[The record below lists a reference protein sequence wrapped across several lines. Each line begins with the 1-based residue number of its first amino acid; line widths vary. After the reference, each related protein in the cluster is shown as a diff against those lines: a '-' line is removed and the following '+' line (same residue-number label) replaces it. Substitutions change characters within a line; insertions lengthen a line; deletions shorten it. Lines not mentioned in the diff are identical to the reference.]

1 MFAYCNS
8 VNRDLL
14 LTEVT
19 LAARVSKEIS
29 DLIAEISAEEKLD
42 RSSVVRRLLDIGVRE
57 WRTRNALERYG
68 RGSVTLPR
76 AAELAGVSIYEMIA
90 ILEERKIPYR
100 YDLSDLE
107 EYVKKRHG

>member
-1 MFAYCNS
+1 
-8 VNRDLL
+8 
-14 LTEVT
+14 
-19 LAARVSKEIS
+19 
-29 DLIAEISAEEKLD
+29 
-42 RSSVVRRLLDIGVRE
+42 
-57 WRTRNALERYG
+57 LERYG
-68 RGSVTLPR
+68 QGSVTLPR

>member
-1 MFAYCNS
+1 
-8 VNRDLL
+8 
-14 LTEVT
+14 VT

-57 WRTRNALERYG
+57 WRIQNALGRYG
-68 RGSVTLPR
+68 QGSITLPR
-76 AAELAGVSIYEMIA
+76 AAELAGVSIYEMIS

-107 EYVKKRHG
+107 EYVKKRHE

>member
-1 MFAYCNS
+1 
-8 VNRDLL
+8 
-14 LTEVT
+14 

-57 WRTRNALERYG
+57 WRIQNALERYG
-68 RGSVTLPR
+68 QGSITVPR
-76 AAELAGVSIYEMIA
+76 AAELAGVSIYEMIS

>member
-1 MFAYCNS
+1 
-8 VNRDLL
+8 

>member
-1 MFAYCNS
+1 
-8 VNRDLL
+8 

-19 LAARVSKEIS
+19 LAARVSKEVS

-57 WRTRNALERYG
+57 WRIQNALERYG
-68 RGSVTLPR
+68 QGSITVPR
-76 AAELAGVSIYEMIA
+76 AAELAGVSIYEMIS

>member
-1 MFAYCNS
+1 
-8 VNRDLL
+8 

-19 LAARVSKEIS
+19 VAARVSKEIS

-57 WRTRNALERYG
+57 WRIENALERY
-68 RGSVTLPR
+68 RQGSITLPR
-76 AAELAGVSIYEMIA
+76 AGELAGVSIYEMIA

>member
-1 MFAYCNS
+1 
-8 VNRDLL
+8 
-14 LTEVT
+14 VT

-57 WRTRNALERYG
+57 WRIKNALGRYG
-68 RGSVTLPR
+68 QGSITLPR

>member
-1 MFAYCNS
+1 M
-8 VNRDLL
+8 
-14 LTEVT
+14 T

-42 RSSVVRRLLDIGVRE
+42 RSSVVRRLLDVGVRE
-57 WRTRNALERYG
+57 WRIQNALERY
-68 RGSVTLPR
+68 RQGSVTLPR

-107 EYVKKRHG
+107 EYVKKRHGQHRL

>member
-1 MFAYCNS
+1 
-8 VNRDLL
+8 
-14 LTEVT
+14 VT

-57 WRTRNALERYG
+57 WRIKNALERYG
-68 RGSVTLPR
+68 QGSVTLPR